1 MQMKQ
6 ITISDL
12 IAKYAGTLWKSG
24 TAHAASAYGYLLEL
38 AELMPDT
45 FSTIT
50 AADYDAIVTVLRK
63 RGNKNSTI
71 NRKINAFTKL
81 LRAANA
87 DSAIPNVPTF
97 KRLAEKNNELRFLST
112 REEEQIVNA
121 IGRHSDANAALT
133 TFLIETGVNVGEAIT
148 SRWEN
153 ISGDFIH
160 IPESTSGLARR
171 LPLTLKARSALDKM
185 GHELRGPFSRIEQ
198 PKYRAAWNECKD
210 ELGLSEDAAIVPTVL
225 RHTCACRL
233 IMQGVELRVVQ
244 RWLGNRNYKS
254 MIRYENL
261 VPLDNFSLCVSAL
274 ENFKE

>member
-1 MQMKQ
+1 MQQ
-6 ITISDL
+6 ITINDL
-12 IAKYAGTLWKSG
+12 IAKYASSLWKSG
-24 TAHAASAYGYLLEL
+24 TAHGASANGYLLEL
-38 AELMPDT
+38 AEIKPAS
-45 FSTIT
+45 FSTVT
-50 AADYDAIVTVLRK
+50 AADYEDIVTALRN

-87 DSAIPNVPTF
+87 DGAIPNVPTF
-97 KRLAEKNNELRFLST
+97 KRLAEENNELRFLST
-112 REEEQIVNA
+112 REEAQIVDA
-121 IGRHSDANAALT
+121 IARHSDAYASLT
-133 TFLIETGVNVGEAIT
+133 TFLIETGLNVGEAIA
-148 SRWEN
+148 SRWESL
-153 ISGDFIH
+153 SGDFIH

-185 GHELRGPFSRIEQ
+185 GQELRGPFSRIEQ
-198 PKYRAAWNECKD
+198 PKYRAVWNECKD
-210 ELGLSEDAAIVPTVL
+210 ELGLGEDAAIVPTVL

-233 IMQGVELRVVQ
+233 IMQGIELRVVQ

-261 VPLDNFSLCVSAL
+261 VPLDNFGLCVSAL